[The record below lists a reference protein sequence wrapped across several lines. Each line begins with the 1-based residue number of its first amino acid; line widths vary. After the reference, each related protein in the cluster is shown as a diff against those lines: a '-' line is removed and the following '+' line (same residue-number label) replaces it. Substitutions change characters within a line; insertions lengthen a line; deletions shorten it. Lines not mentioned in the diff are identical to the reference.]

1 MGRGG
6 APRNAPL
13 SDVGAP
19 SRPGTITRRTL
30 LASSLALAMAPRARA
45 LGPASEVDLAEIQL
59 PRGTVSRPEAWT
71 RLLFELLQ
79 STSVEAEP
87 RVVPLAPDDPA
98 LFRHPFAVLA
108 GNAALPALSE
118 AAEQQLVRYLSYGGF
133 LFIDD
138 TSGERESA
146 FDTSVRAMIRRLFPT
161 RPLTVLPSD
170 HSVYRAFFLLREPMG
185 RVALHRTL
193 EGVAQGSMH
202 PLLYGRDDLSGAL
215 DRRPDGSDAAPC
227 VPGGELQRREAVKLG
242 VNLLMYGLTSNYKQ
256 DQAHVE
262 QLIREGRLE

>member
-1 MGRGG
+1 MRD
-6 APRNAPL
+6 ASRRNPPRRADP
-13 SDVGAP
+13 
-19 SRPGTITRRTL
+19 TRRAVIAGAL
-30 LASSLALAMAPRARA
+30 SLPFAARA
-45 LGPASEVDLAEIQL
+45 LAVGPASEVDIAEIQL
-59 PRGTVSRPEAWT
+59 ATGTVSRPEAWT

-87 RVVPLAPDDPA
+87 RVVQVAPDDPA
-98 LFRHPFAVLA
+98 LFRHPFAVLT
-108 GNAALPALSE
+108 GNDAFPPLSE
-118 AAEQQLVRYLSYGGF
+118 AASQQLVRYLSYGGF

-138 TSGERESA
+138 TSGESESA

-161 RPLTVLPSD
+161 RPLTTLPSD
-170 HSVYRAFFLLREPMG
+170 HSVYRAFFLLREPVG

-202 PLLYGRDDLSGAL
+202 PLLYSRDDVSGAL
-215 DRRPDGSDAAPC
+215 DRRADGSNALPC
-227 VPGGELQRREAVKLG
+227 TPGGELQRREVVKLG
-242 VNLLMYGLTSNYKQ
+242 INILMYGLTSNYKQ

>member
-1 MGRGG
+1 MPSLTRRSLLAGAAAFAL
-6 APRNAPL
+6 APR
-13 SDVGAP
+13 V
-19 SRPGTITRRTL
+19 
-30 LASSLALAMAPRARA
+30 RAV
-45 LGPASEVDLAEIQL
+45 GPASEVDLAEIQL
-59 PRGTVSRPEAWT
+59 PSGTVSRPDAWT

-108 GNAALPALSE
+108 GDGALPNLTE
-118 AAEQQLVRYLSYGGF
+118 AATQQLVRYLSYGGF

-138 TSGERESA
+138 VSGERDSA
-146 FDTSVRAMIRRLFPT
+146 FDASVRAMVRRLFPT
-161 RPLTVLPSD
+161 RPLTVLPAD
-170 HSVYRAFFLLREPMG
+170 HSVYRSFFLLREPMG

-193 EGVAQGSMH
+193 EGVSQGSMH
-202 PLLYGRDDLSGAL
+202 PLIYGRDDLSGAL
-215 DRRPDGSDAAPC
+215 DRRPDGSDAFPC

-242 VNLLMYGLTSNYKQ
+242 INLLMYGLTSNYKQ

-262 QLIREGRLE
+262 QLMREGRLE

>member
-1 MGRGG
+1 MREPRPARGP
-6 APRNAPL
+6 AL
-13 SDVGAP
+13 
-19 SRPGTITRRTL
+19 TRRAL
-30 LASSLALAMAPRARA
+30 LAGAAALPLMRAARA
-45 LGPASEVDLAEIQL
+45 VGPASEVDIAELQFAS
-59 PRGTVSRPEAWT
+59 GSVSRPEAWT

-87 RVVPLAPDDPA
+87 RVVQLAPDDPL

-108 GNAALPALSE
+108 GNAALPPLTD
-118 AAEQQLVRYLSYGGF
+118 AAAQQLVRYLSYGGF

-138 TSGERESA
+138 TSGERDSS
-146 FDTSVRAMIRRLFPT
+146 FDASVRAMVRRLFPT
-161 RPLTVLPSD
+161 RPLTVLPAD

-193 EGVAQGSMH
+193 EGVSQGSMH

-215 DRRPDGSDAAPC
+215 DRRADGSDAHPC
-227 VPGGELQRREAVKLG
+227 SPGGELQRREAVKLG

-262 QLIREGRLE
+262 QLMREGRLTE

>member
-1 MGRGG
+1 MMLRSP
-6 APRNAPL
+6 PR
-13 SDVGAP
+13 VGA
-19 SRPGTITRRTL
+19 GLTRRTL
-30 LASSLALAMAPRARA
+30 LTSALALPFALRAGA
-45 LGPASEVDLAEIQL
+45 VGPASEVDIAEIQL
-59 PRGTVSRPEAWT
+59 SRGTISRPEAWT

-87 RVVPLAPDDPA
+87 RVVQLAPDDPA

-108 GNAALPALSE
+108 GNDALTPLTE
-118 AAEQQLVRYLSYGGF
+118 AASQQLVRYLSYGGF

-138 TSGERESA
+138 TTGERQSD
-146 FDTSVRAMIRRLFPT
+146 FDTSVRAMVRKLFPT
-161 RPLTVLPSD
+161 RALTTLPTD
-170 HSVYRAFFLLREPMG
+170 HSVYRAFFLISEPVG

-202 PLLYGRDDLSGAL
+202 PLLYSRDDLSGAL
-215 DRRPDGSDAAPC
+215 DRRADGSDALPC
-227 VPGGELQRREAVKLG
+227 TPNGELQRREAVKLAI
-242 VNLLMYGLTSNYKQ
+242 NLLMYGLTSNYKQ